1 MHSSLS
7 VKGKK
12 SHSVYHLFGTMSF
25 SFFSSHIVYNGIE
38 NNCMYIGYMIGR
50 LENVTV
56 VDMRKNKACTEE
68 VIV

>member
-1 MHSSLS
+1 
-7 VKGKK
+7 
-12 SHSVYHLFGTMSF
+12 MSF